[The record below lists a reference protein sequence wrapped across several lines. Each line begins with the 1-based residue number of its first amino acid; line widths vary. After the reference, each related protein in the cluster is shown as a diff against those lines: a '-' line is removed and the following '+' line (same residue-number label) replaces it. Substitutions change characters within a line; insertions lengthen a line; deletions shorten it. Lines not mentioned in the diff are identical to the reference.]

1 MPDEFIA
8 PILLALAM
16 IAAITVINCK
26 LPNQ

>member
-1 MPDEFIA
+1 MLDEFIA
-8 PILLALAM
+8 PILLALAF